1 MKNLVCNEKFG
12 INCASAEAQFGTGRG
27 ITPQSVFL
35 VVIIRLVKFQIV
47 LWCLSQIPNAYDS
60 YEVLTS
66 EVKAAGLLASFLSH
80 CADHFLCEP
89 IFDIYI
95 FLQQQQRARMCGGAG
110 LAHNAMPTGP
120 QRSPILVSSPWNVRF
135 LTRTPPSTKVKGEK
149 TEPMGIEQSTKERK

>member
-95 FLQQQQRARMCGGAG
+95 FCAA
-110 LAHNAMPTGP
+110 AA
-120 QRSPILVSSPWNVRF
+120 SKNVRWCRF
-135 LTRTPPSTKVKGEK
+135 GTQCNANGASKVSYPSILALECPIPNPDPSLHKSQRRKNRTHGN
-149 TEPMGIEQSTKERK
+149 